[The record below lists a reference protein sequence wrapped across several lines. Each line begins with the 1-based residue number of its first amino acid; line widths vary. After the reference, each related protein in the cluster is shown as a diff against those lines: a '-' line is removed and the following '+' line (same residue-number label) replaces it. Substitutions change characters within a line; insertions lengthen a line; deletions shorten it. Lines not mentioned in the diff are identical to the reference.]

1 MSKIFD
7 FENKYEIQFFDSWKL
22 AIKKM
27 NSYSVR
33 KRYFPHN
40 MEQHEERIKKFESVK
55 SKFMTLYKDA
65 YILFNKYH
73 LLEKY
78 FTDEIRKDLKE
89 KNENVR
95 LEMKKTISH
104 LEQDDF
110 DKNFNELITSEKY
123 YFDNLCTVFEAA
135 YMQWQA
141 ERTMEAA
148 HSILRLKN
156 TEIAK
161 KERKR
166 VRTAKLANTIIRRS
180 KRIQEQN
187 K

>member
-1 MSKIFD
+1 MSKILN

-22 AIKKM
+22 AIHRM
-27 NSYSVR
+27 NSHSVR
-33 KRYFPHN
+33 QTYFPYN
-40 MEQHEERIKKFESVK
+40 MEQHEQRLKRFESVK
-55 SKFMTLYKDA
+55 IKFMKLYKDA
-65 YILFNKYH
+65 LFLFNKNRF
-73 LLEKY
+73 LEKY
-78 FTDEIRKDLKE
+78 FTDEIRNNLKE

-95 LEMKKTISH
+95 LAMKKTISH
-104 LEQDDF
+104 SEQNDF
-110 DKNFNELITSEKY
+110 DKNFSELIMCEKY

-148 HSILRLKN
+148 HSLLRLKN

-161 KERKR
+161 RERKR
-166 VRTAKLANTIIRRS
+166 GRTVKFANAIIRRS